1 MQNYDSFES
10 IETAKV
16 VSGKDLHSVD
26 GALLPEID
34 ETMKKIAIGNN
45 YGSSDGKMRRLENLL
60 REVQSDVHLIK
71 DKQEIIEAQF
81 ELAKLQVSKAE
92 QQPENHNSVNMDKMK
107 PARASAPQQLPPGT
121 HSTAPPSLHPPNSVP
136 PPPQQSLQ
144 QHVPIPK
151 QYASSHVASI
161 PQRHSYFTEPGHI
174 TESGSNSTKCL
185 HRSSFNQAILSNY
198 RHSHNIRSHP
208 NHSTPSHLPCLCNN
222 HTNLCQP

>member
-1 MQNYDSFES
+1 MLTECFGIEFVDLPTQNYDSFES

-34 ETMKKIAIGNN
+34 ETMKKARLSQLDDRTHQLENSMDGLKIAIGNN

-71 DKQEIIEAQF
+71 DKQEIMEAQF

-121 HSTAPPSLHPPNSVP
+121 HSTAPPSLHPPNPVP

-151 QYASSHVASI
+151 QYASSHVAS
-161 PQRHSYFTEPGHI
+161 
-174 TESGSNSTKCL
+174 
-185 HRSSFNQAILSNY
+185 
-198 RHSHNIRSHP
+198 
-208 NHSTPSHLPCLCNN
+208 
-222 HTNLCQP
+222 